1 MFARLRSVKLKH
13 KLYFMILLQLVVLA
27 VVFGYTRTVVEKEL
41 LQRLTELNSKL
52 NFENVTDA
60 RNAISEMKNI
70 CSATLNLESPPASR
84 KLEQI
89 VRQLEQY
96 QDINLSFR
104 DTRELWM
111 GYMRSLSY
119 VQRISLCSQNGP
131 AVYVEP
137 GSDTFFYSTVDKD
150 TQWLQ
155 ETMKRRGGYYIALED
170 GNFTLSRAVIV
181 PFKYEKL
188 GAIKISAD
196 LKFLM
201 ERFERKK
208 QFANQRYGVYIDGA
222 LAAGNSKL
230 TYEQVQDITTANTT
244 YESILIDK
252 PGGMIYLY
260 YRLGGPEEIIS
271 FTEIPYDA
279 IYGQAYTQNRGVIL
293 TIALYVTLS
302 FGVAAMIVKDIL
314 QSLRVFERAFRQIE
328 QGQFGQTVDTPIA
341 GELTGFLHAYNHM
354 SLRLK
359 RLIDEVY
366 EKNLVQHQLELQM
379 LRSQINPHFFYN
391 TLEAVRMNCMLGREQ
406 QNMQM
411 IEHLSAILRY
421 GVSSGSEPVKM
432 SDEMKQLTTY
442 AMLHNLRSDAKVDL
456 RIFMPPELA
465 DQETIR
471 LLFQPLVENAI
482 QHGSL
487 PGGQVLTVCV
497 TGYREGTDAV
507 FAVSDDG
514 TGLSCEQ
521 SDAINRCLNGGESG
535 AKIGI
540 GLKNVHRRIQ
550 LYYGE
555 GYGLTLRSRPGRGTE
570 VIVRIP
576 YKGVGVH
583 ESDICDDRR
592 G

>member
-1 MFARLRSVKLKH
+1 MFAKLKTVKLKH

-70 CSATLNLESPPASR
+70 CSATLNLESPAASR

-96 QDINLSFR
+96 EDINLSFR
-104 DTRELWM
+104 DIRELWM
-111 GYMRSLSY
+111 GYMRSLAY
-119 VQRISLCSQNGP
+119 VRRISLCSKNGP

-137 GSDTFFYSTVDKD
+137 GSDTFFYLTVEKEA
-150 TQWLQ
+150 QWLA
-155 ETMKRRGGYYIALED
+155 ETMKRRGDYYIAVED

-188 GAIKISAD
+188 GAIELSAD
-196 LKFLM
+196 LTFLM
-201 ERFERKK
+201 ENFESRK
-208 QFANQRYGVYIDGA
+208 QFANQRYGLFAGGVPV
-222 LAAGNSKL
+222 AGNSKL
-230 TYEQVQDITTANTT
+230 TYEQVKAITTAKTG
-244 YESILIDK
+244 YDSILFDK

-260 YRLGGPEEIIS
+260 YRLGGPDEIIS
-271 FTEIPYDA
+271 YTEIPYDA
-279 IYGQAYTQNRGVIL
+279 IYGQAFSQNRGVIL

-302 FGVAAMIVKDIL
+302 FLLAAMIVKDIL
-314 QSLRVFERAFRQIE
+314 QSLRVFQVAFRQIE
-328 QGQFGQTVDTPIA
+328 QGQFGQTVNAPMA
-341 GELTGFLHAYNHM
+341 GELTGFLQAYNHM

-359 RLIDEVY
+359 QLIDEVY
-366 EKNLVQHQLELQM
+366 EKNLAQHQLELQM

-391 TLEAVRMNCMLGREQ
+391 TLEAVRMNCMLHREQ

-432 SDEMKQLTTY
+432 SDEMKQLETY

-482 QHGSL
+482 QHGLL

-497 TGYREGTDAV
+497 TGYRDGEDAV
-507 FAVSDDG
+507 FTVNDDG
-514 TGLSCEQ
+514 TGLSLKQ
-521 SDAINRCLNGGESG
+521 TDAINRCLYGDESG
-535 AKIGI
+535 ARIGI

-555 GYGLTLRSRPGRGTE
+555 GYGLTLKSRPGRGTE

-576 YKGVGVH
+576 YREAGAH
-583 ESDICDDRR
+583 ESHMRDDR
-592 G
+592 